1 MELGHSM
8 VSLSL
13 LALVLAALLPL
24 SAAQSFSQQPSPRA
38 STFNEATEIV
48 RRSLEAD
55 DRTAELS
62 RNYTYKRHEV
72 RKHLGLHGEVKS
84 SSTKTWDIINLYG
97 EPYARL
103 IQKNDLPLSEKDEKM
118 EEQKL
123 EEFFNRRKNE
133 SDEIRQKRLAR
144 EKKQRDARR
153 AFFRD
158 VVNAYEFRIAGEEAM
173 DGRDAWVIEATPSK
187 EFHPTQ
193 PHAGLLSKLKATVWI
208 DKQDGNWV
216 RAEGEV
222 LETLSAGLFIARL
235 HPGTRFVL
243 QQARVNDEIWL
254 VRRLSVEA
262 RARVL
267 LLSNRAV
274 ELEYTFSDFK
284 KFAAD
289 TKILPASADTDLK

>member
-1 MELGHSM
+1 M

-13 LALVLAALLPL
+13 RTLALAALLAL
-24 SAAQSFSQQPSPRA
+24 SGAQSLSQQA
-38 STFNEATEIV
+38 STPAATFNDATEIV

-62 RNYTYKRHEV
+62 RNYTYKRYEV
-72 RKHLGLHGEVKS
+72 RKHLGRNGEVKS
-84 SSTKTWDIINLYG
+84 SYTKTWDIINLYG

-103 IQKNDLPLSEKDEKM
+103 IQKNDVPLNEKDEKR

-123 EEFFNRRKNE
+123 EEFFNGRKNE
-133 SDEIRQKRLAR
+133 SDAIRQKRLAR
-144 EKKQRDARR
+144 EKKERDAQR

-158 VVNAYEFRIAGEEAM
+158 VVNAYDFRIAGEEAV
-173 DGRDAWVIEATPSK
+173 DGRDTWVIGATPSK
-187 EFHPTQ
+187 DFHSTQ

-208 DKQDGNWV
+208 DKQEGNWV
-216 RAEGEV
+216 KAEGEV
-222 LETLSAGLFIARL
+222 METLSAGLFIARL
-235 HPGTRFVL
+235 HPGTRFAL

-262 RARVL
+262 KARVL
-267 LLSNRAV
+267 LVSNRAV
-274 ELEYTFSDFK
+274 ELEYTFFDFK

-289 TKILPASADTDLK
+289 TKILPATPDTDLK

>member
-1 MELGHSM
+1 M

-216 RAEGEV
+216 KAEGEV
-222 LETLSAGLFIARL
+222 METLSAGLFIARL
-235 HPGTRFVL
+235 HPGTSFVL

-289 TKILPASADTDLK
+289 TKILPTSADTDLK

>member
-13 LALVLAALLPL
+13 RTLALAALLAL
-24 SAAQSFSQQPSPRA
+24 SGAQSLSQQA
-38 STFNEATEIV
+38 STPAATFNDATEIV

-62 RNYTYKRHEV
+62 RNYTYKRYEV
-72 RKHLGLHGEVKS
+72 RKHLGRNGEVKS
-84 SSTKTWDIINLYG
+84 SYTKTWDIINLYG

-103 IQKNDLPLSEKDEKM
+103 IQKNDVPLNEKGEKR

-123 EEFFNRRKNE
+123 EEFFNGRKNE
-133 SDEIRQKRLAR
+133 SDAIRQKRLAR
-144 EKKQRDARR
+144 EKKERDAQR

-158 VVNAYEFRIAGEEAM
+158 VVNAYDFRIAGEEAV
-173 DGRDAWVIEATPSK
+173 DGRDTWVIGATPSK
-187 EFHPTQ
+187 DFHPTQ

-208 DKQDGNWV
+208 DKQEGNWV
-216 RAEGEV
+216 KAEGEV
-222 LETLSAGLFIARL
+222 METLSAGLFIARL
-235 HPGTRFVL
+235 HPGTRFAL

-262 RARVL
+262 KARVL
-267 LLSNRAV
+267 LVSNRAV
-274 ELEYTFSDFK
+274 ELEYTFFDFK

-289 TKILPASADTDLK
+289 TKILPATPDTDLK